1 MLLKKNNFNFYIMK
15 RFTLISTDKFC
26 HLILAVLGVEG
37 ENDGF
42 INDGK
47 LKKLCYIIKKDFDRI
62 DFRKFAELR
71 DLGIDG
77 EIGKDN
83 DELSGFIDVRFNCQ
97 ENFLGQ
103 TLLEVPEE
111 MIIAL
116 VRILVIERFVFQTD
130 DIVDMRIKDNDSVII
145 DIKADVNTGISLL
158 DEDLRIIAMI
168 GCFINVYVVAS
179 KMLRIKL
186 TF

>member
-1 MLLKKNNFNFYIMK
+1 MKKYI
-15 RFTLISTDKFC
+15 LVSTDKFC
-26 HLILAVLGVEG
+26 QFILAILGVEG
-37 ENDGF
+37 EYDGF

-71 DLGIDG
+71 DLNIEG

-83 DELSGFIDVRFNCQ
+83 DELSGFIDVRLNCQ

-103 TLLEVPEE
+103 PLLEVPEE

-116 VRILVIERFVFQTD
+116 VRILVIERFVLQAD
-130 DIVDMRIKDNDSVII
+130 DILDVRIKDNDSVII
-145 DIKADVNTGISLL
+145 DIKADVNNGVSLL
-158 DEDLRIIAMI
+158 DDDLRIVAMI
-168 GCFINVYVVAS
+168 GCFMNINVVAS

>member
-1 MLLKKNNFNFYIMK
+1 MKKYI
-15 RFTLISTDKFC
+15 LVSTDKFC
-26 HLILAVLGVEG
+26 QFILAILGVEG
-37 ENDGF
+37 EYDGF

-47 LKKLCYIIKKDFDRI
+47 LKQLCYIIKKDFDRI

-83 DELSGFIDVRFNCQ
+83 DELSGFIDVRLNCQ
-97 ENFLGQ
+97 NNFLGQ

-116 VRILVIERFVFQTD
+116 VRILVIERFVLQAD
-130 DIVDMRIKDNDSVII
+130 DILDVRIKDNDSVII
-145 DIKADVNTGISLL
+145 DIKADVNNGVSLL
-158 DEDLRIIAMI
+158 DDDLRIIAMI
-168 GCFINVYVVAS
+168 DCFLNINVVAS

>member
-1 MLLKKNNFNFYIMK
+1 MKKYI
-15 RFTLISTDKFC
+15 LVSTDKFC
-26 HLILAVLGVEG
+26 QFILAILGVEG
-37 ENDGF
+37 EYDGF

-47 LKKLCYIIKKDFDRI
+47 LKQLCYIIKKDFDRI

-103 TLLEVPEE
+103 TLLEVPEDK
-111 MIIAL
+111 IVAL
-116 VRILVIERFVFQTD
+116 VKMLISERFVFQAD
-130 DIVDMRIKDNDSVII
+130 DIIDVRIKDNDSVII
-145 DIKADVNTGISLL
+145 DIKADVNNGVSLL
-158 DEDLRIIAMI
+158 DDDLRIIAMI
-168 GCFINVYVVAS
+168 GCFMNIYVVAS

>member
-1 MLLKKNNFNFYIMK
+1 MKKYI
-15 RFTLISTDKFC
+15 LVSTDKFC
-26 HLILAVLGVEG
+26 QFILAILGVEG
-37 ENDGF
+37 EYDGF

-47 LKKLCYIIKKDFDRI
+47 LKQLCYIIKKDFDRI

-71 DLGIDG
+71 DLGIEG

-116 VRILVIERFVFQTD
+116 VRILVSERFVLQAD
-130 DIVDMRIKDNDSVII
+130 DILDVRIKDNDSVII
-145 DIKADVNTGISLL
+145 DIKADVNNGVSLL
-158 DEDLRIIAMI
+158 DDDLRIIAMI
-168 GCFINVYVVAS
+168 DCFLNINVVAS

>member
-1 MLLKKNNFNFYIMK
+1 MKKYI
-15 RFTLISTDKFC
+15 LVSTDKFC
-26 HLILAVLGVEG
+26 QFILAILGVEG
-37 ENDGF
+37 EYDGF

-47 LKKLCYIIKKDFDRI
+47 LKQLCYIIKKDFDRI

-71 DLGIDG
+71 DLGIEG

-116 VRILVIERFVFQTD
+116 VRILVIERFVLQAD
-130 DIVDMRIKDNDSVII
+130 DILDVRIKDNDSVII
-145 DIKADVNTGISLL
+145 DIKADINNGVSLL
-158 DEDLRIIAMI
+158 DDDLRIIAMI
-168 GCFINVYVVAS
+168 GCFMNIYVVAS

>member
-1 MLLKKNNFNFYIMK
+1 MK

-111 MIIAL
+111 MIISL
-116 VRILVIERFVFQTD
+116 VRMLAIERFVLQTD
-130 DIVDMRIKDNDSVII
+130 DIVDVRIKDNDSFII

>member
-1 MLLKKNNFNFYIMK
+1 MKK
-15 RFTLISTDKFC
+15 FTLISTDKFC

-37 ENDGF
+37 EYDGF

-47 LKKLCYIIKKDFDRI
+47 LKQLCYIIKKDFDRI

-83 DELSGFIDVRFNCQ
+83 DELSGFIDVRLNCQ

-103 TLLEVPEE
+103 PLLEVPEE

-116 VRILVIERFVFQTD
+116 VRILVIERFVLQAD
-130 DIVDMRIKDNDSVII
+130 DISDVRIMDNDSVII
-145 DIKADVNTGISLL
+145 DIKADVNNGVSLL
-158 DEDLRIIAMI
+158 DDDLRIIAMI
-168 GCFINVYVVAS
+168 GCFMNINVVAS

>member
-1 MLLKKNNFNFYIMK
+1 MKKYI
-15 RFTLISTDKFC
+15 LVSTDKFC
-26 HLILAVLGVEG
+26 QFILAILGVEG
-37 ENDGF
+37 EYDGF

-47 LKKLCYIIKKDFDRI
+47 LKQLCYIIKKDFDRI

-77 EIGKDN
+77 EISKDN
-83 DELSGFIDVRFNCQ
+83 DELSGFIDVRFICQ

-116 VRILVIERFVFQTD
+116 VRMLVIDRFVFQTD
-130 DIVDMRIKDNDSVII
+130 DIVDVRIKDNDSVII
-145 DIKADVNTGISLL
+145 DIKADVNNGVSLL

-168 GCFINVYVVAS
+168 GCFMNINVVAS

>member
-1 MLLKKNNFNFYIMK
+1 MNK
-15 RFTLISTDKFC
+15 FTLISTDKFC

-103 TLLEVPEE
+103 TLLEMPEE

-116 VRILVIERFVFQTD
+116 VRMLVIERFVLQTD
-130 DIVDMRIKDNDSVII
+130 DIVDVRIKDNDSVII

-158 DEDLRIIAMI
+158 NEDLRIIAMI

>member
-1 MLLKKNNFNFYIMK
+1 MKKYI
-15 RFTLISTDKFC
+15 LVSTDKFC
-26 HLILAVLGVEG
+26 QFILAILGVEG
-37 ENDGF
+37 EYDGF

-47 LKKLCYIIKKDFDRI
+47 LKQLCYIIKKDFDRI

-71 DLGIDG
+71 ELGIDG

-103 TLLEVPEE
+103 TLLQVPEE

-116 VRILVIERFVFQTD
+116 VRMLVSERFVLQTD
-130 DIVDMRIKDNDSVII
+130 DIVDVRIKDNDSVII
-145 DIKADVNTGISLL
+145 DIKADVNNGVSLL
-158 DEDLRIIAMI
+158 DEDLRIMAMI
-168 GCFINVYVVAS
+168 GCFMNIYVVAS

>member
-1 MLLKKNNFNFYIMK
+1 MKKYI
-15 RFTLISTDKFC
+15 LVSTDKFC
-26 HLILAVLGVEG
+26 QFILAILGVEG
-37 ENDGF
+37 EYDGF

-47 LKKLCYIIKKDFDRI
+47 LKQLCYIIKKDFDRI

-103 TLLEVPEE
+103 PLLEVPEE

-116 VRILVIERFVFQTD
+116 VRILVIERFVLQAD
-130 DIVDMRIKDNDSVII
+130 DILDVRIKDNDSVII
-145 DIKADVNTGISLL
+145 DIKADVNNGVSLL
-158 DEDLRIIAMI
+158 DDDLRIIAMI
-168 GCFINVYVVAS
+168 GCFMNIYVVAS

>member
-1 MLLKKNNFNFYIMK
+1 MK

-97 ENFLGQ
+97 VNFLGQ

-111 MIIAL
+111 MIISL
-116 VRILVIERFVFQTD
+116 VRMLAIERFVLQTD
-130 DIVDMRIKDNDSVII
+130 DIVDVRIKDNDSVII

>member
-1 MLLKKNNFNFYIMK
+1 MKKYI
-15 RFTLISTDKFC
+15 LVSTDKFC
-26 HLILAVLGVEG
+26 QFILAILGVEG
-37 ENDGF
+37 EYDGF

-47 LKKLCYIIKKDFDRI
+47 LKQLCYIIKKDFDRI

-116 VRILVIERFVFQTD
+116 VRILVIERFVLQTD
-130 DIVDMRIKDNDSVII
+130 DIVDVRIKDNDSVII

>member
-1 MLLKKNNFNFYIMK
+1 MK

-71 DLGIDG
+71 DLGIEG

-97 ENFLGQ
+97 VNFLGQ

-111 MIIAL
+111 MIISL
-116 VRILVIERFVFQTD
+116 VKMLVSERFVLQAD
-130 DIVDMRIKDNDSVII
+130 DILDVRIKDNDSVII
-145 DIKADVNTGISLL
+145 DIKADVNNGVSLL
-158 DEDLRIIAMI
+158 DDDLRIIAMI
-168 GCFINVYVVAS
+168 GCFMNINVVAS
-179 KMLRIKL
+179 KILRIKL

>member
-1 MLLKKNNFNFYIMK
+1 MKKYI
-15 RFTLISTDKFC
+15 LVSTDKFC
-26 HLILAVLGVEG
+26 QFILAILGVEG
-37 ENDGF
+37 EYDGF

-47 LKKLCYIIKKDFDRI
+47 LKQLCYIIKKDFDRI

-71 DLGIDG
+71 DLGIEG

-83 DELSGFIDVRFNCQ
+83 DELSGFIDVRLNCQ

-103 TLLEVPEE
+103 PLLEVPEE

-116 VRILVIERFVFQTD
+116 VRILVIERFVLQAD
-130 DIVDMRIKDNDSVII
+130 DILDVRIKDNDSVII
-145 DIKADVNTGISLL
+145 DIMADVNNGVSLL
-158 DEDLRIIAMI
+158 DGDLRIIAMI
-168 GCFINVYVVAS
+168 GCFMNINVVAS
-179 KMLRIKL
+179 KILRIKL

>member
-1 MLLKKNNFNFYIMK
+1 MKKYI
-15 RFTLISTDKFC
+15 LVSTDKFC
-26 HLILAVLGVEG
+26 QFILAILGVEG
-37 ENDGF
+37 EYDGF

-47 LKKLCYIIKKDFDRI
+47 LKQLCYIIKKDFDRI

-71 DLGIDG
+71 DLGIEG

-116 VRILVIERFVFQTD
+116 VRILVIERFVLQAD
-130 DIVDMRIKDNDSVII
+130 DILDVRIKDNDSVII
-145 DIKADVNTGISLL
+145 DIKADVNNGVSLL
-158 DEDLRIIAMI
+158 DDDLRIIAMI
-168 GCFINVYVVAS
+168 GCFMNINVVAS
-179 KMLRIKL
+179 KILRIKL

>member
-1 MLLKKNNFNFYIMK
+1 MKKYI
-15 RFTLISTDKFC
+15 LVSTDKFC
-26 HLILAVLGVEG
+26 QFILAILGVEG
-37 ENDGF
+37 EYDGF

-47 LKKLCYIIKKDFDRI
+47 LKQLCYIIKKDFDRI

-71 DLGIDG
+71 DLGIEG

-83 DELSGFIDVRFNCQ
+83 DELSGFIDVRLNCQ

-103 TLLEVPEE
+103 PLLEVPEE

-116 VRILVIERFVFQTD
+116 VRILVIERFVLQAD
-130 DIVDMRIKDNDSVII
+130 DILDVRIKDNDSVII
-145 DIKADVNTGISLL
+145 DIKADVNNGVSLL
-158 DEDLRIIAMI
+158 DEDLRIMAMI
-168 GCFINVYVVAS
+168 DCFLNINVVAS

>member
-1 MLLKKNNFNFYIMK
+1 MKK
-15 RFTLISTDKFC
+15 FTLISTDKFC

-47 LKKLCYIIKKDFDRI
+47 LKQLCYIIKKDFDRI
-62 DFRKFAELR
+62 VFRKFAELP

-83 DELSGFIDVRFNCQ
+83 DELSGFIDVRLNCQ

-103 TLLEVPEE
+103 PLLEVPEE

-116 VRILVIERFVFQTD
+116 VRILVIERFVLQTD
-130 DIVDMRIKDNDSVII
+130 DIVDVRIKDNDSVII
-145 DIKADVNTGISLL
+145 DIKADVNNGVSLL

-168 GCFINVYVVAS
+168 GCFMNIYVVAS

>member
-1 MLLKKNNFNFYIMK
+1 MKKY
-15 RFTLISTDKFC
+15 TLISTDKLC
-26 HLILAVLGVEG
+26 NLILAVLGVEG
-37 ENDGF
+37 EYDGF

-47 LKKLCYIIKKDFDRI
+47 LKQLCYIIKKDFDRI

-103 TLLEVPEE
+103 TLLEVPEDK
-111 MIIAL
+111 IVAL
-116 VRILVIERFVFQTD
+116 VKMLISERFVTQTD
-130 DIVDMRIKDNDSVII
+130 NIVGVKVLDKDSVIV
-145 DIKADVNTGISLL
+145 DLKSDSLTGISLL

-168 GCFINVYVVAS
+168 GCFVNVYVLGN

>member
-1 MLLKKNNFNFYIMK
+1 MKKY
-15 RFTLISTDKFC
+15 TLISTDKFC

-37 ENDGF
+37 ENDGL

-97 ENFLGQ
+97 ANFLGQ

-111 MIIAL
+111 IIMSL
-116 VRILVIERFVFQTD
+116 VRRLVIERFVFQTD
-130 DIVDMRIKDNDSVII
+130 DIVDVRIKDNDSVII
-145 DIKADVNTGISLL
+145 DIKADVNNGVSLL
-158 DEDLRIIAMI
+158 DDDLRIIAMI
-168 GCFINVYVVAS
+168 GCFMNINVVAS

>member
-1 MLLKKNNFNFYIMK
+1 MKK
-15 RFTLISTDKFC
+15 FTLISTDKFC

-37 ENDGF
+37 EYDGF

-71 DLGIDG
+71 DLGIEEG

-83 DELSGFIDVRFNCQ
+83 DELSGFIDVRLNCQ

-103 TLLEVPEE
+103 TLLQVPEE
-111 MIIAL
+111 MIISL
-116 VRILVIERFVFQTD
+116 VQMLISERFVFQAD
-130 DIVDMRIKDNDSVII
+130 DIVDVRVKDHDTVII
-145 DIKADVNTGISLL
+145 DIKADVNNGVSLL

-168 GCFINVYVVAS
+168 GCFMNIYVVAS

>member
-1 MLLKKNNFNFYIMK
+1 MNK
-15 RFTLISTDKFC
+15 FTLISTDKFC

-97 ENFLGQ
+97 VNFLGQ

-111 MIIAL
+111 MIISL
-116 VRILVIERFVFQTD
+116 VRMLAIERFVLQTD
-130 DIVDMRIKDNDSVII
+130 DIVDVRIKDNDSVII
-145 DIKADVNTGISLL
+145 DIKADVNNGVSLL

>member
-1 MLLKKNNFNFYIMK
+1 MKKYI
-15 RFTLISTDKFC
+15 LVSTDKFC
-26 HLILAVLGVEG
+26 QFILAILGVEG
-37 ENDGF
+37 EYDGF

-47 LKKLCYIIKKDFDRI
+47 LKQLCYIIKKDFDRI

-71 DLGIDG
+71 ELGIDG

-83 DELSGFIDVRFNCQ
+83 DELSGFIDVRLNCQ

-103 TLLEVPEE
+103 PLLEVPEE

-116 VRILVIERFVFQTD
+116 VRILVIERFVLQAD
-130 DIVDMRIKDNDSVII
+130 DILDVRIKDNDSVII
-145 DIKADVNTGISLL
+145 DIKADVNNGVSLL
-158 DEDLRIIAMI
+158 DDDLRIIAMI
-168 GCFINVYVVAS
+168 GCFMNIYVVAS

>member
-1 MLLKKNNFNFYIMK
+1 MKKYI
-15 RFTLISTDKFC
+15 LVSTDKFC
-26 HLILAVLGVEG
+26 QFILAILGVEG
-37 ENDGF
+37 EYDGF

-47 LKKLCYIIKKDFDRI
+47 LKQLCYIIKKDFDRI
-62 DFRKFAELR
+62 DFRKFAELGN
-71 DLGIDG
+71 LGIEG

-116 VRILVIERFVFQTD
+116 VRMLVSERFVLQTD
-130 DIVDMRIKDNDSVII
+130 DIVDVRIKDNDSVIV
-145 DIKADVNTGISLL
+145 DIKADVNNGVSLL
-158 DEDLRIIAMI
+158 DDDLRIIAMI
-168 GCFINVYVVAS
+168 GCFMNIYVVAS

>member
-1 MLLKKNNFNFYIMK
+1 MKKYI
-15 RFTLISTDKFC
+15 LVSTDKFC
-26 HLILAVLGVEG
+26 QFILAVLGVEG
-37 ENDGF
+37 EYDGF
-42 INDGK
+42 INDSK
-47 LKKLCYIIKKDFDRI
+47 LKQLCYIIKKDFDRI
-62 DFRKFAELR
+62 DFRKFAELGN
-71 DLGIDG
+71 LGIEG

-111 MIIAL
+111 IIIAL
-116 VRILVIERFVFQTD
+116 VRMLVIERFVFQAD
-130 DIVDMRIKDNDSVII
+130 DIVDVRIKDNDSVII
-145 DIKADVNTGISLL
+145 DIKADVNNGVSLL
-158 DEDLRIIAMI
+158 DDDLRIIAMI
-168 GCFINVYVVAS
+168 DCFLKINVVAS

>member
-1 MLLKKNNFNFYIMK
+1 MKK
-15 RFTLISTDKFC
+15 FTLISTDKFC

-103 TLLEVPEE
+103 ALLEVPEE

-116 VRILVIERFVFQTD
+116 VRILVIERFVLQAD
-130 DIVDMRIKDNDSVII
+130 DIVDVRIKDNDSVII
-145 DIKADVNTGISLL
+145 DIKADVNNGVSLL
-158 DEDLRIIAMI
+158 DDDLRIIAMI
-168 GCFINVYVVAS
+168 GCFMNINVVAS
-179 KMLRIKL
+179 KILRIKL

>member
-1 MLLKKNNFNFYIMK
+1 MK

-103 TLLEVPEE
+103 TLLEMPEE

-116 VRILVIERFVFQTD
+116 VRMLVIERFVLQTD
-130 DIVDMRIKDNDSVII
+130 DIVDVRIKDNDSVII

>member
-1 MLLKKNNFNFYIMK
+1 MKKYI
-15 RFTLISTDKFC
+15 LVSTDKFC
-26 HLILAVLGVEG
+26 QFILAILGVEG
-37 ENDGF
+37 EYDGF

-47 LKKLCYIIKKDFDRI
+47 LKQLCYIIKKDFDRI

-71 DLGIDG
+71 DLGIEG

-116 VRILVIERFVFQTD
+116 VRILVIERFVLQND
-130 DIVDMRIKDNDSVII
+130 DIVDVRIKDNDSVII
-145 DIKADVNTGISLL
+145 DIKADVNNGVSLL
-158 DEDLRIIAMI
+158 DDDLRIIAMI
-168 GCFINVYVVAS
+168 GCFMNINVVAS
-179 KMLRIKL
+179 KILRIKL

>member
-1 MLLKKNNFNFYIMK
+1 MKK
-15 RFTLISTDKFC
+15 FTLISTDKFC

-42 INDGK
+42 IKENK
-47 LKKLCYIIKKDFDRI
+47 TIKLCYIIKKDFDRI

-97 ENFLGQ
+97 VNFLGQ

-116 VRILVIERFVFQTD
+116 VRILVIERFVLQTD
-130 DIVDMRIKDNDSVII
+130 DIVDVRIKDNDSVIV
-145 DIKADVNTGISLL
+145 DIKADVTNGVSLL
-158 DEDLRIIAMI
+158 DDDLRIIAMI
-168 GCFINVYVVAS
+168 GCFMNIYVVAS

>member
-1 MLLKKNNFNFYIMK
+1 MKKYI
-15 RFTLISTDKFC
+15 LVSTDKFC
-26 HLILAVLGVEG
+26 QFILAILGVEG
-37 ENDGF
+37 EYDGF

-71 DLGIDG
+71 DLGIEG
-77 EIGKDN
+77 EIGKDK

-103 TLLEVPEE
+103 PLLEVPEE

-116 VRILVIERFVFQTD
+116 VRILVIERFVLQAD
-130 DIVDMRIKDNDSVII
+130 DILDVRIKDNDSVII
-145 DIKADVNTGISLL
+145 DIKADVNNGVSLL
-158 DEDLRIIAMI
+158 DDDLRIIAMI
-168 GCFINVYVVAS
+168 DCFLNINVVAS

>member
-1 MLLKKNNFNFYIMK
+1 MKKYI
-15 RFTLISTDKFC
+15 LVSTDKFC
-26 HLILAVLGVEG
+26 QFILAILGVEG

-47 LKKLCYIIKKDFDRI
+47 LKQLCYIIKKDFDRI

-71 DLGIDG
+71 ELGIDG

-116 VRILVIERFVFQTD
+116 VRMLVIERFVFQAD
-130 DIVDMRIKDNDSVII
+130 DIVDVRIKDNDSVII
-145 DIKADVNTGISLL
+145 DIKADVNNGVSLL
-158 DEDLRIIAMI
+158 DDDLRIIAMI
-168 GCFINVYVVAS
+168 GCFMNIYVVAS

>member
-1 MLLKKNNFNFYIMK
+1 MKKYI
-15 RFTLISTDKFC
+15 LVSTDKFC
-26 HLILAVLGVEG
+26 QFILAILGVEG
-37 ENDGF
+37 EYDGF

-47 LKKLCYIIKKDFDRI
+47 LKQLCYIIKKDFDRI

-71 DLGIDG
+71 DLGIEG

-97 ENFLGQ
+97 DNFLGQ

-116 VRILVIERFVFQTD
+116 VRILVIERFVLQTD
-130 DIVDMRIKDNDSVII
+130 DIVDVRIKDNDSVII
-145 DIKADVNTGISLL
+145 DIKADVNNGVSLL
-158 DEDLRIIAMI
+158 DDDLRIIAMI
-168 GCFINVYVVAS
+168 DCFLNINVVAS
-179 KMLRIKL
+179 KILRIKL

>member
-1 MLLKKNNFNFYIMK
+1 MKK
-15 RFTLISTDKFC
+15 FTLISTDNFC
-26 HLILAVLGVEG
+26 QFILAILGVEG
-37 ENDGF
+37 EYDGF

-47 LKKLCYIIKKDFDRI
+47 LKQLCYIIKKDFDRI

-116 VRILVIERFVFQTD
+116 VRILVIERFVLQAD
-130 DIVDMRIKDNDSVII
+130 DILDVRIKDNDSVII
-145 DIKADVNTGISLL
+145 DIKADVNNGVSLL
-158 DEDLRIIAMI
+158 DDDLRIIAMI
-168 GCFINVYVVAS
+168 DCFLNINVVAN